1 MADDTTTSITGGQD
15 PVYTESLTRTL
26 GRPPRRL
33 YFYFQLTAFV
43 LTIGMCW
50 VSNRYHDQI
59 EKMESSDLKRFA
71 AVAAKV
77 GSLLTTPV
85 GLACAIFVVVGLG
98 LLAVRGVLDG
108 FLKLL
113 IWLNVLWLL
122 GFVVF
127 STMGIWLPILRARQA
142 AGP

>member
-43 LTIGMCW
+43 VTIGMCW
-50 VSNRYHDQI
+50 VSNRYHEQI
-59 EKMESSDLKRFA
+59 EKMESSDLQRFA

-98 LLAVRGVLDG
+98 LLAVRGALDG

-127 STMGIWLPILRARQA
+127 STMGLWLPILKARQA